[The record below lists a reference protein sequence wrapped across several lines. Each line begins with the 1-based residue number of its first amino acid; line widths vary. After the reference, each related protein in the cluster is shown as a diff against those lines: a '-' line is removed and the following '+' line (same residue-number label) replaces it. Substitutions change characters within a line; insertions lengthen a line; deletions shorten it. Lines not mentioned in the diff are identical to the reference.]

1 MKDCKSRLSKLLSRE
16 VKNIIGMWDLEIF
29 IIMDDV
35 VFIASWFCHFSVHN
49 FAYLLIILDKLRSSI
64 SAKFLYSYNQNC
76 NGSFSEMNWMTERIG

>member
-35 VFIASWFCHFSVHN
+35 VFIAS
-49 FAYLLIILDKLRSSI
+49 
-64 SAKFLYSYNQNC
+64 
-76 NGSFSEMNWMTERIG
+76 